1 MLNLNIDFFS
11 PIKESRA
18 EYVRISPD
26 DIRLARFAKLL
37 RFEKLELLIGGVFL
51 AGGALRT
58 FINLDEVV
66 SDYDLF
72 FESEVAAEMTR
83 ERLKNLGFELI
94 FECPE
99 GKLFTFA
106 GRGMKIQCI
115 CENYYLTARE
125 LISSFDFTCCAA
137 AYDGNSLLVH
147 RHFPLAVRQKKLR
160 LLNLTFPVATLGRM
174 MKYEKKGYKTGE
186 CRLQFVERLQGLF
199 DSGFRL
205 DDNNG
210 RFYID

>member
-1 MLNLNIDFFS
+1 MLDPFA
-11 PIKESRA
+11 PIKETRA
-18 EYVRISPD
+18 EYVRITPD
-26 DIRLARFAKLL
+26 NIRLARYSKLL
-37 RFEKLELLIGGVFL
+37 KFEKLDLLIGGVYL

-58 FINLDEVV
+58 LINLDEVV

-72 FESEVAAEMTR
+72 FESQVAAEMTR

-115 CENYYLTARE
+115 CENYYFTAHE
-125 LISSFDFTCCAA
+125 LISSFDFTCCSA
-137 AYDGNSLLVH
+137 AYDGNSILVH
-147 RHFPLAVRQKKLR
+147 RHFPLAVSRKKLR

-186 CRLQFVERLQGLF
+186 CRLQFVERLQDLF
-199 DSGFRL
+199 DTGFRL